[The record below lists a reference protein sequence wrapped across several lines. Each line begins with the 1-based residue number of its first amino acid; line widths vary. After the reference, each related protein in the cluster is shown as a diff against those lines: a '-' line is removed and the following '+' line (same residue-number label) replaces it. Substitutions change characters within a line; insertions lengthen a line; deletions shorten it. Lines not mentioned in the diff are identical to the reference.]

1 MISASTRVSFAFL
14 GLMGAVAAFKISE
27 GLAGFLFQGSFWIS
41 LLASA
46 FLTLIG
52 SAIATVF
59 AARITGIITAFGSAQ
74 VKRRIVPVSIVID
87 LLLVFIGV
95 ATVYF
100 GLVTPF
106 EGLLILTTAKALA
119 FIMLAPYFGRS
130 LR

>member
-1 MISASTRVSFAFL
+1 
-14 GLMGAVAAFKISE
+14 MGAVAAFKISE

-41 LLASA
+41 SA

-52 SAIATVF
+52 SAIATVI

-87 LLLVFIGV
+87 LVLVFIGV

-106 EGLLILTTAKALA
+106 EGVLILTTAKALA